1 MASSLRYYGYN
12 RDQSVHNRIIEL
24 LTEIEQTTTLSV
36 EVVRIR
42 HGYTIPDTFP
52 GSVINRRFQS
62 QTVYEEDFER
72 NRVLSENLNGRIPSG
87 VFKTSNSRKI
97 QIDGAIA
104 VVDEDENVIW
114 ATENR
119 SETDDPGSRDPRRWA
134 INLLENIRTHGAEC
148 LTDLHNGDP
157 SMEEQLID
165 RFVKQSPIEGKVTR
179 EMAVGRDL
187 VDTSGIT
194 GNYENMITDG
204 QPPREIDLVFE
215 SEDIYWI
222 IEAKSKYNTEKFDR
236 ALGQAIV
243 SAELFRL
250 EQNLDDKQT
259 QPAMLFGNTTASSN
273 LGIQDEL
280 FSIASQYG
288 IQIFVEDSESGFT
301 QVTTNS

>member
-1 MASSLRYYGYN
+1 
-12 RDQSVHNRIIEL
+12 
-24 LTEIEQTTTLSV
+24 
-36 EVVRIR
+36 
-42 HGYTIPDTFP
+42 
-52 GSVINRRFQS
+52 
-62 QTVYEEDFER
+62 
-72 NRVLSENLNGRIPSG
+72 
-87 VFKTSNSRKI
+87 
-97 QIDGAIA
+97 
-104 VVDEDENVIW
+104 
-114 ATENR
+114 
-119 SETDDPGSRDPRRWA
+119 
-134 INLLENIRTHGAEC
+134 
-148 LTDLHNGDP
+148 
-157 SMEEQLID
+157 MEEQLID